1 MPSAFAVFRLRCRSN
16 FAAAPA
22 ALRIPLWLKLTYVRT
37 DLNQEIFVTSDMV
50 MHEPVKSRLYGAGE
64 LSGVGTM
71 ICGLRLPPPASVA
84 ADGIVASLNAG
95 PVMVARPG
103 IGAIVTLLPKASV
116 ASVVLATSLRAPVVT
131 DVPKEEIAG
140 AVAPGG
146 SCGASIPVVGSALL
160 ALTVVLGAAAAI
172 PVVGHG
178 MTVPMAAPEI
188 VAAVPGM
195 NWIAPSG
202 LAPGVGMVPGTL
214 DVVGV
219 VGDVM
224 PDAGALRVDV
234 VLTCCASVEL
244 QPNNTMAAVMRTKLR
259 IGGSCA

>member
-1 MPSAFAVFRLRCRSN
+1 M
-16 FAAAPA
+16 
-22 ALRIPLWLKLTYVRT
+22 
-37 DLNQEIFVTSDMV
+37 

-71 ICGLRLPPPASVA
+71 ICGLRLSPPASVA

-95 PVMVARPG
+95 AVMVARPG
-103 IGAIVTLLPKASV
+103 IGAVTLLPKASA
-116 ASVVLATSLRAPVVT
+116 ASVVLAAALQAPVVT

-146 SCGASIPVVGSALL
+146 SCGASMPVVGSALL
-160 ALTVVLGAAAAI
+160 ASTVVLGAAAAI
-172 PVVGHG
+172 PVVGHV
-178 MTVPMAAPEI
+178 MIVPMAPPAI
-188 VAAVPGM
+188 VAGVPGM

-202 LAPGVGMVPGTL
+202 LAPGVGIVPGTL

-224 PDAGALRVDV
+224 PGAGALRVDV

-244 QPNNTMAAVMRTKLR
+244 QPNKTMAAVMRTKLR
-259 IGGSCA
+259 IGASCA

>member
-1 MPSAFAVFRLRCRSN
+1 M
-16 FAAAPA
+16 
-22 ALRIPLWLKLTYVRT
+22 
-37 DLNQEIFVTSDMV
+37 
-50 MHEPVKSRLYGAGE
+50 MHEPVNSRLYGAGE

-71 ICGLRLPPPASVA
+71 ISGLRLSPPASVA

-95 PVMVARPG
+95 AVMVARPG
-103 IGAIVTLLPKASV
+103 IGAIVTLLPKTSV
-116 ASVVLATSLRAPVVT
+116 ASVVLAAALQAPVVT

-160 ALTVVLGAAAAI
+160 ALKVVLGAAAAI
-172 PVVGHG
+172 PVVGHV

-224 PDAGALRVDV
+224 PGAGALRVDV

-244 QPNNTMAAVMRTKLR
+244 QPNKTMAAVMRTKLR
-259 IGGSCA
+259 IGASCV

>member
-1 MPSAFAVFRLRCRSN
+1 
-16 FAAAPA
+16 
-22 ALRIPLWLKLTYVRT
+22 
-37 DLNQEIFVTSDMV
+37 MV
-50 MHEPVKSRLYGAGE
+50 MHEPVSTSKSRLYGAGE

-71 ICGLRLPPPASVA
+71 ICGLRLSPPASVA

-103 IGAIVTLLPKASV
+103 IGAIVPLLPKASV
-116 ASVVLATSLRAPVVT
+116 ASVALAAALQAPVVT

-160 ALTVVLGAAAAI
+160 ASTVVLGAAAAI
-172 PVVGHG
+172 PVVGHV
-178 MTVPMAAPEI
+178 MIVPMAPPEI
-188 VAAVPGM
+188 VAGVPSM

-219 VGDVM
+219 VGDDM

-244 QPNNTMAAVMRTKLR
+244 QPNKTMAAVMRTKLR
-259 IGGSCA
+259 IGASCA

>member
-1 MPSAFAVFRLRCRSN
+1 ML
-16 FAAAPA
+16 
-22 ALRIPLWLKLTYVRT
+22 
-37 DLNQEIFVTSDMV
+37 
-50 MHEPVKSRLYGAGE
+50 MHEPVNSRLYGAGE

-71 ICGLRLPPPASVA
+71 ICGLRLSPPASVD

-95 PVMVARPG
+95 AVMMARPG
-103 IGAIVTLLPKASV
+103 IGAIVTLVPKASV
-116 ASVVLATSLRAPVVT
+116 ASVVLAAALQAPVVT
-131 DVPKEEIAG
+131 EVPKEEIAG

-146 SCGASIPVVGSALL
+146 RCGASIPVVGSALL
-160 ALTVVLGAAAAI
+160 ALTVVLGAAAI
-172 PVVGHG
+172 PVIGHV

-188 VAAVPGM
+188 VAAVPSM

-224 PDAGALRVDV
+224 PGAGALRVDV
-234 VLTCCASVEL
+234 VLTCASVEL
-244 QPNNTMAAVMRTKLR
+244 QPNKTMAAVMRTKLR
-259 IGGSCA
+259 IGASCA

>member
-1 MPSAFAVFRLRCRSN
+1 M
-16 FAAAPA
+16 
-22 ALRIPLWLKLTYVRT
+22 
-37 DLNQEIFVTSDMV
+37 
-50 MHEPVKSRLYGAGE
+50 MHEPVNSRLYGAGE

-71 ICGLRLPPPASVA
+71 ICGLRLSPPASVA

-95 PVMVARPG
+95 AVMVARPG

-116 ASVVLATSLRAPVVT
+116 ASVALAAALQAPVVT

-160 ALTVVLGAAAAI
+160 GLTVVLGAAAAI
-172 PVVGHG
+172 PVVGHV
-178 MTVPMAAPEI
+178 MIVPMAPPEI
-188 VAAVPGM
+188 VAGVPGM

-214 DVVGV
+214 DVVGAASDVVAV

-224 PDAGALRVDV
+224 PDAGALRVNV

-244 QPNNTMAAVMRTKLR
+244 QPNKTMAAVMRTKLR
-259 IGGSCA
+259 IGASCA

>member
-1 MPSAFAVFRLRCRSN
+1 
-16 FAAAPA
+16 
-22 ALRIPLWLKLTYVRT
+22 
-37 DLNQEIFVTSDMV
+37 MV
-50 MHEPVKSRLYGAGE
+50 MHEPVSTSKSRLYGAGE

-71 ICGLRLPPPASVA
+71 ICGLRLSPPASVA

-116 ASVVLATSLRAPVVT
+116 ASVVLVAALQAPVVT

-160 ALTVVLGAAAAI
+160 ASTVVLGAAAAI
-172 PVVGHG
+172 PVVGHVVI
-178 MTVPMAAPEI
+178 VPMAPPEI
-188 VAAVPGM
+188 VAGVPSM

-214 DVVGV
+214 DVVGAASDVVTVADNVVAV

-244 QPNNTMAAVMRTKLR
+244 QPIKTMAAVMRTKLR
-259 IGGSCA
+259 IGASYA

>member
-1 MPSAFAVFRLRCRSN
+1 M
-16 FAAAPA
+16 
-22 ALRIPLWLKLTYVRT
+22 
-37 DLNQEIFVTSDMV
+37 

-71 ICGLRLPPPASVA
+71 ICGLRLSPPASVA

-95 PVMVARPG
+95 AVMVARPG

-116 ASVVLATSLRAPVVT
+116 ASVVLAAALQAPVVT

-146 SCGASIPVVGSALL
+146 SCRASIPVVGSALL
-160 ALTVVLGAAAAI
+160 ALTVMLGAAVPI
-172 PVVGHG
+172 PVVGHV
-178 MTVPMAAPEI
+178 MIVPMAAPEI
-188 VAAVPGM
+188 VAGVPGM
-195 NWIAPSG
+195 NGIAPSG

-214 DVVGV
+214 DVVGAAKN

-234 VLTCCASVEL
+234 VLICCASVEL
-244 QPNNTMAAVMRTKLR
+244 QPNKTMAAVMRTKLR
-259 IGGSCA
+259 IGASCA